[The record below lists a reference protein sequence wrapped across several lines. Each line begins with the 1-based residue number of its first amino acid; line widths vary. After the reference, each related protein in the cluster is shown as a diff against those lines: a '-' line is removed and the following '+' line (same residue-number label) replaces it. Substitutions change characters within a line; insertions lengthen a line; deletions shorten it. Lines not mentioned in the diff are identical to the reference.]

1 MEVFSK
7 SYLEAVVRTQG
18 ALFDAFARAN
28 PDCDT
33 EDFITAYM
41 NGKTRADIDAGQA
54 YVCTMDH
61 VDLMAWFLAK
71 SGYSPKPG
79 VSMKGFMPDWIGR
92 FYALYQ
98 WTERKSSRESFAAVP
113 LSFLKVAYGGL
124 HDLDLDLAVA
134 KVAGRHGVLEGAEG
148 PDAARALNG
157 RDARST
163 MEKR

>member
-134 KVAGRHGVLEGAEG
+134 KVAGRHGPLASNYG
-148 PDAARALNG
+148 PEDFRAV
-157 RDARST
+157 AVSKS
-163 MEKR
+163 METV